1 MTSKAAAFAL
11 MGLGALVLVLL
22 VVPGAPPASPAMA
35 TNSAQSG
42 QSSPGQVGL
51 SGSAENVPDGTKTP
65 GAARV
70 RTASGSAARNAAPA
84 GQSGRDRE
92 KAMEQLAMR
101 LAKLPPEEALA
112 RIAELPDQDSR
123 DTAMLALLGEL
134 SGMSSLE
141 IIRRGDVWR
150 FGAGGALAVHLLE
163 SGKITAAQ
171 AVAMTQQN
179 TDGNRRGEL
188 FVRIGAKLASQDPN
202 AAVALGNGLQSWE
215 RQRFLEGLAN
225 QWAEESPDQARR
237 WISSVSDASTRD
249 ALLAGLL
256 QAEVR
261 SNPAAAAASF
271 ASMPPSDPSARSR
284 VAMRIASEWA
294 SRDTLAAMQWAQS
307 LPGEAE
313 RNAASQ
319 GIGNVAPVGIGA
331 MLTSG
336 SEGLPVIGNIVP
348 GSPASASGALQTGDT
363 LLAVSDAKGAWVDT
377 RQLSTRDLLGLVRG
391 EPNTQVS
398 LQVRSPGS
406 SATRVITLGRQQIVF
421 RPQSELLRTGE

>member
-11 MGLGALVLVLL
+11 LGLGALVLVLL
-22 VVPGAPPASPAMA
+22 VVPGEPPASPA
-35 TNSAQSG
+35 SSG
-42 QSSPGQVGL
+42 QPEQSSTAQVGP
-51 SGSAENVPDGTKTP
+51 SGSAEPVSEAVDPVPGLDKVRFKTN
-65 GAARV
+65 GAAR
-70 RTASGSAARNAAPA
+70 SAAPGA
-84 GQSGRDRE
+84 QSGRDRE
-92 KAMEQLAMR
+92 KAMDQLAMR

-150 FGAGGALAVHLLE
+150 FGASGALAVHLLE

-171 AVAMTQQN
+171 AVAMTQHN

-202 AAVALGNGLQSWE
+202 AAVALGNGLQNWE

-225 QWAEESPDQARR
+225 QWAEASPDQARR
-237 WISSVSDASTRD
+237 WISTVNDPQTRD
-249 ALLAGLL
+249 ALIAGLL

-261 SNPAAAAASF
+261 NNPAAAAVGF
-271 ASMPPSDPSARSR
+271 ASMPPAEQSARSR
-284 VAMRIASEWA
+284 AAMRIASEWA
-294 SRDTLAAMQWAQS
+294 SRDTLAAMQWARS

-331 MLTSG
+331 MLASG
-336 SEGLPVIGNIVP
+336 SDGLPVIGNIVP

-377 RQLSTRDLLGLVRG
+377 RQLTTRDLLGLVRG

-421 RPQSELLRTGE
+421 RPQNELLRSGE